1 MGRDW
6 PTPFGLSLLLVEPGL
21 CWSACHSRAACAA
34 RAAGKMSLR
43 LRHELAGSAVRGVD
57 NYTYSAAEGAQGLV
71 AWLNDKTVNSSFG
84 AVHVTLPTGNVSRG
98 SATLLL
104 PVGLNLVLVG
114 QGMDG
119 ANATTLNLEKQNLD
133 IGAMLGDG
141 GRLEFRNMSIRNVT
155 RSRVG
160 PQQLL
165 PQTCCL
171 MCAGLFVEGTRAPPH
186 TWRLVAVLVGPDR
199 EVAVAKRTS
208 QPCRQLPVCGGCG
221 KGGGGRR
228 LVEAREA
235 IWSAWLAGVGTCRAC
250 HALAERPCVPTRVQG
265 GGGVLRMQTGA
276 VKFESVAISDTE
288 APLGAFMV
296 RMEGMRPIGSE
307 ACGVPMWWYVSTVCR
322 EGASCACWVD
332 LSSSRAEAS
341 HALPARRCAIL
352 VLHIVRVACCSVCV
366 R

>member
-1 MGRDW
+1 MVLVPCTPMRWVGTGG
-6 PTPFGLSLLLVEPGL
+6 TPFGLSLLLVEPGL
-21 CWSACHSRAACAA
+21 CWSAWHSRAACAV
-34 RAAGKMSLR
+34 RAAGRMSLR

-71 AWLNDKTVNSSFG
+71 AWLNDKTVNSSFRV
-84 AVHVTLPTGNVSRG
+84 VHVTLPTGNVSRG

-155 RSRVG
+155 RSCVG

-199 EVAVAKRTS
+199 EVAVALKRTS
-208 QPCRQLPVCGGCG
+208 QPCRQLPCAEGV
-221 KGGGGRR
+221 
-228 LVEAREA
+228 AREEA
-235 IWSAWLAGVGTCRAC
+235 AGAWLR
-250 HALAERPCVPTRVQG
+250 R
-265 GGGVLRMQTGA
+265 
-276 VKFESVAISDTE
+276 
-288 APLGAFMV
+288 
-296 RMEGMRPIGSE
+296 
-307 ACGVPMWWYVSTVCR
+307 
-322 EGASCACWVD
+322 
-332 LSSSRAEAS
+332 
-341 HALPARRCAIL
+341 ARRSGRPGLRA
-352 VLHIVRVACCSVCV
+352 
-366 R
+366 